1 MYIELAGS
9 HANEEKYT
17 TTSQL
22 LSSLIGA
29 RHPLD
34 QKMKNAELVLMEGGA
49 PLLGWCEDGED
60 GEGVRRRRAVPDEE
74 GGSQSGGEGDVDTQS
89 DSETETLSD
98 EDLGESTSTGGWKTV
113 IRCTHGCSV

>member
-9 HANEEKYT
+9 HANEEKDT
-17 TTSQL
+17 TTSRL

-49 PLLGWCEDGED
+49 PLLGGCEDGEGVCED
-60 GEGVRRRRAVPDEE
+60 GEGVRQRRAVPDED

-89 DSETETLSD
+89 DSETETSSD
-98 EDLGESTSTGGWKTV
+98 EDLGESL
-113 IRCTHGCSV
+113 